1 MHMGSS
7 MNKHESKYFNT
18 AILMNEALIRSLDKK
33 DYEYITVKEICD
45 IAGVNR
51 STFYLHY
58 ETMEDLLLETIE
70 SMFNDLKNRY
80 TSDFV
85 TEKIIDSK
93 NMDSMKLFTRE
104 YSIPYLSFLKEHKK
118 AFMVA
123 INHQALFK
131 VESIFNALYK
141 TLFEPILS
149 RFKVSNEEKK
159 YVIAYFMSGIHA
171 IIIEWIKGNCED
183 DINLIADIIYKYVNR

>member
-18 AILMNEALIRSLDKK
+18 ALLMNEALIRSLDKK

-149 RFKVSNEEKK
+149 RFKVSN
-159 YVIAYFMSGIHA
+159 
-171 IIIEWIKGNCED
+171 
-183 DINLIADIIYKYVNR
+183 

>member
-1 MHMGSS
+1 MGSS

-18 AILMNEALIRSLDKK
+18 ALLMNEALIRSLDKK

-51 STFYLHY
+51 STFYLYY

>member
-18 AILMNEALIRSLDKK
+18 ALLMNEALIRSLDKK

-123 INHQALFK
+123 INPFPSKSMAKNSSKSLPFIYLSASSK
-131 VESIFNALYK
+131 SFFIFLYSLCI
-141 TLFEPILS
+141 TNF
-149 RFKVSNEEKK
+149 FNCSNNSFIV
-159 YVIAYFMSGIHA
+159 YLLISCYFF
-171 IIIEWIKGNCED
+171 
-183 DINLIADIIYKYVNR
+183 R

>member
-18 AILMNEALIRSLDKK
+18 ALLMNEALIRSLDKK

-123 INHQALFK
+123 TNHQALFK

>member
-18 AILMNEALIRSLDKK
+18 ALLMNEALIRSLDKK

-70 SMFNDLKNRY
+70 NMFNDLKNRY

-123 INHQALFK
+123 INHQVLFK
-131 VESIFNALYK
+131 VGSIFNDLYK

-149 RFKVSNEEKK
+149 RFKVPNEEKK
-159 YVIAYFMSGIHA
+159 YVITYFMSGIHA

-183 DINLIADIIYKYVNR
+183 DINLIADIIYKYVSR

>member
-18 AILMNEALIRSLDKK
+18 ALLMNEALIRSLDKK

-70 SMFNDLKNRY
+70 NMFNDLK
-80 TSDFV
+80 
-85 TEKIIDSK
+85 IDIQTI
-93 NMDSMKLFTRE
+93 LLR
-104 YSIPYLSFLKEHKK
+104 KK
-118 AFMVA
+118 
-123 INHQALFK
+123 
-131 VESIFNALYK
+131 
-141 TLFEPILS
+141 
-149 RFKVSNEEKK
+149 
-159 YVIAYFMSGIHA
+159 
-171 IIIEWIKGNCED
+171 
-183 DINLIADIIYKYVNR
+183 